1 MKAFAYKLDANG
13 DLQMTIAGVIGDGWA
28 APDSC
33 TTTDAMRAALKSAPK
48 AQNINVDIES
58 MGGDYFQGLAMYQ
71 MLQEHPA
78 TVNVSIGACAAS
90 SASLI
95 AMAGDTISMHETSTM
110 LVHNPWSICLGDANE
125 MRKCA
130 ADLDLLTGTAVS
142 AYAARTGMEP
152 DAVASLMN
160 EDRLMTAD
168 ECKKAG
174 FCTDV
179 RPAKTK
185 TSALSDTEVKAA
197 VSKIRPDAHSRL
209 AATRAAA
216 SDPQPAP
223 AAPPPIEPPP
233 APPRVPEQP
242 KAPVAES
249 PQLPLPTPKAMPV
262 RAQKDTAMNLAAI
275 LALLALDAGATENEA
290 VSAIQKLKS
299 IEASTGKLGDEAL
312 GVVKAWSV
320 SHGQLV
326 EANAKI
332 ANLEKERDDKE
343 RAELIS
349 NGEREGKITPA
360 MKSWAEEQPLAT
372 LQSFL
377 AVQPKVVGKSEIKQP
392 VNVKT
397 YTSKP
402 YAEMTNTE
410 RHELSVENPELFAQL
425 RDEYVAN
432 K

>member
-33 TTTDAMRAALKSAPK
+33 TTADAMRAALKSAPK
-48 AQNINVDIES
+48 AQNIKVDIES

-197 VSKIRPDAHSRL
+197 VAKIRADAHSRL

-290 VSAIQKLKS
+290 VSAIQ
-299 IEASTGKLGDEAL
+299 ETEMDR
-312 GVVKAWSV
+312 GVYRETRRRGSW
-320 SHGQLV
+320 G
-326 EANAKI
+326 
-332 ANLEKERDDKE
+332 
-343 RAELIS
+343 
-349 NGEREGKITPA
+349 REGLERVARPTCRGECEDCESREGARRQGTSRAHQQWRARGQNHSCHEELGRRAALSHTPVVLSGPA
-360 MKSWAEEQPLAT
+360 EGGWHRAKS
-372 LQSFL
+372 S
-377 AVQPKVVGKSEIKQP
+377 
-392 VNVKT
+392 N
-397 YTSKP
+397 
-402 YAEMTNTE
+402 
-410 RHELSVENPELFAQL
+410 R
-425 RDEYVAN
+425 
-432 K
+432 